1 MTNRFLSAKTVINSL
16 RDNGFSNTSYA
27 LAELIDNSLQAKA
40 TRVEVGFLEHST
52 KNSQR
57 TTFNVHEI
65 SVWDNG
71 EGMSPA
77 TLSKA
82 MQFGGSENRK
92 DKNGMGKFGM
102 GLPNSSISQCR
113 RVDVWSWTEKDGCH
127 HTYLDV
133 TKMEAGEL
141 EEVPT
146 PTLSAIP
153 DKYKKA
159 FFSTIPSSG
168 TLVVW
173 SDLDRL
179 TWKTGKSI
187 HRHCEQLIGRLY
199 RNFIASEDV
208 VIESVIY
215 REAGKDIYSGHDR
228 TQFVA
233 NDPMY
238 LLKNTSLPDLPGNY
252 KGEAFFGLLDE
263 EKVEVSYVDEHG
275 QTRSDFVRIRTS
287 TIKKDIAHEILK
299 QSTSRLGR
307 TVWGRHCKNNMGVSI
322 VRADRE
328 LTLKPEF
335 LTSTLREFKGRFL
348 GAEIAFPPSLDVV
361 FGVTNNKQDAVKLIP
376 FDDIGSVAAQNGF
389 DSEQDY
395 KRDLEENNDP
405 VLEVLRV
412 VEALKRQLDKAAL
425 ELKNLSVEPSNK
437 PGGVIDA
444 PPIDSP
450 GNTATRRSRHREIEH
465 PTEDFDT
472 PLDPTDITA
481 ILKTRLKIPTEDAR
495 ARAEKL
501 VQNDERFVID
511 STSFDSE
518 AFFDV
523 STQKGLTL
531 VLFNENHVFH
541 SKLVSKLTEEQ
552 LNVMYT
558 AVAGFARVMNETTDE
573 KRKAYLHTIR
583 REWGKVVQEFLL
595 DESDDS
601 DSDF

>member
-40 TRVEVGFLEHST
+40 TRVQVGFLERST

-57 TTFNVHEI
+57 ASFNVHEI

-71 EGMSPA
+71 AGMSPE
-77 TLSKA
+77 TLLKA
-82 MQFGGSENRK
+82 MQFGGSENRN
-92 DKNGMGKFGM
+92 DKGGMGKFGM

-113 RVDVWSWTEKDGCH
+113 RVDVWSWTETDGCH

-141 EEVPT
+141 EEVPM
-146 PTLSAIP
+146 PRLSEVP
-153 DKYKKA
+153 EKYQKA
-159 FFSTIPSSG
+159 FFPTPPASG

-199 RNFIASEDV
+199 RNFIASEDI

-215 REAGKDIYSGHDR
+215 RETSKDIFSGHDR
-228 TQFVA
+228 DQFVA

-238 LLKNTSLPDLPGNY
+238 LHQHTSLPELPGNY
-252 KGEAFFGLLDE
+252 KGEAFFELLDE
-263 EKVEVSYVDEHG
+263 EKIEVSYFDEHG
-275 QTRSDFVRIRTS
+275 QMRSDYVRIRTS
-287 TIKKDIAHEILK
+287 TIKKDIAREILK
-299 QSTSRLGR
+299 TSKTRLGG
-307 TVWGRHCKNNMGVSI
+307 TVWGKHCKNNMGVSI
-322 VRADRE
+322 VRAGRE

-335 LTSTLREFKGRFL
+335 LTSKLREFKGRFL

-376 FDDIGSVAAQNGF
+376 FDDIGIVAAQNGF
-389 DSEQDY
+389 DSEQEY

-405 VLEVLRV
+405 VIEVLRV
-412 VEALKRQLDKAAL
+412 VEALKRQLDKAAK
-425 ELKNLSVEPSNK
+425 ELTSLSVDPANK
-437 PGGVIDA
+437 PGGLIDGWT
-444 PPIDSP
+444 DSP
-450 GNTATRRSRHREIEH
+450 GNTATRGSRHREVEH
-465 PTEDFDT
+465 PTEGFNT
-472 PLDPTDITA
+472 PLDESDVTTF
-481 ILKTRLKIPTEDAR
+481 LKDNLNIPTAAAR
-495 ARAEKL
+495 ARAEQL
-501 VQNDERFVID
+501 VQNDERFVIE

-541 SKLVSKLTEEQ
+541 SKLISKLTDEQ
-552 LNVMYT
+552 LDVMYV
-558 AVAGFARVMNETTDE
+558 AVAGFARVMNETTDD

-601 DSDF
+601 DSSF